1 MYPLG
6 ALLMEMNIHPPRGAL
21 YLRDNPTFCL
31 NNPPSPWCLAKETGI
46 FYEHGQGPI
55 WFNGEEG
62 CLIQG
67 ARRYMTYAD
76 LVEFMQV
83 CSAEMDESLEVDVQV
98 RSSMRAQVEAENARD
113 AEELKQ
119 LHDEFLAPS
128 DDEE

>member
-1 MYPLG
+1 
-6 ALLMEMNIHPPRGAL
+6 
-21 YLRDNPTFCL
+21 
-31 NNPPSPWCLAKETGI
+31 
-46 FYEHGQGPI
+46 
-55 WFNGEEG
+55 
-62 CLIQG
+62 
-67 ARRYMTYAD
+67 MTYAD

-128 DDEE
+128 DEEEEDDYSESDGEYEEEEEGGSDDDEVQSVHLIPEGRKRM